1 MNELRGGPLE
11 GVHVLIV
18 EDDEASRDAL
28 RRTLELMG
36 ALVTATTGG
45 AALHAALRADV
56 IVCDLEAAETAGREF
71 LPRLR
76 RLHDRRNRPV
86 ATVALVPLGI
96 ETPATARAA
105 GVQRYLVKPVEPAQ
119 LRAAVRELTQE

>member
-1 MNELRGGPLE
+1 
-11 GVHVLIV
+11 
-18 EDDEASRDAL
+18 
-28 RRTLELMG
+28 
-36 ALVTATTGG
+36 
-45 AALHAALRADV
+45 
-56 IVCDLEAAETAGREF
+56 
-71 LPRLR
+71 
-76 RLHDRRNRPV
+76 V